1 MKKDLSENK
10 NETKA
15 QEQPIA
21 AVKECCAKSAK
32 ERSGAVCPQEEL
44 SDNEMKKVA
53 GGRSVIIHN

>member
-10 NETKA
+10 NKTKA

-21 AVKECCAKSAK
+21 AAKECCAEKTQEPSD
-32 ERSGAVCPQEEL
+32 AVCPREEL

-53 GGRSVIIHN
+53 GGRSVIIQN